1 MIENNN
7 IHIVVEKDFRN
18 LIDQSLLKST
28 VKTILEYFNKK
39 DLELTITIA
48 SEKTIRNLNKKY
60 RSIDSVTDVLSFSAN
75 EINPETGNTY
85 FGDVIISYPVVQ
97 KQSRSFGRRIS
108 EELSLLTTH
117 GILHLLGYDHGSR
130 KEEKKMVLLQSK
142 LMQLNK
148 AHKKEINNK
157 MKLTIKPDLDSF
169 RYAFDGIV
177 YAFRTQKNIRIHL
190 TVAILV
196 TLLSI
201 FLHCSSAEIAILFI
215 TMSMVISLE
224 LINTA
229 IEATI
234 DLVSPHSQP
243 LAKIA
248 KDLGAAAVL
257 ITAICSI
264 IIGAIILG
272 PKLITLLI

>member
-7 IHIVVEKDFRN
+7 IHIIVEKDFRN
-18 LIDQSLLKST
+18 LVEPSQLICTANT
-28 VKTILEYFNKK
+28 VISYFNKN
-39 DLELTITIA
+39 DLELTISIVN
-48 SEKTIRNLNKKY
+48 EKAIRDLNIKF

-85 FGDVIISYPVVQ
+85 FGDVIISYPVVE
-97 KQSRSFGRRIS
+97 KQSKSLNKRIS
-108 EELSLLTTH
+108 AEMDLLIIH
-117 GILHLLGYDHGSR
+117 GILHLFGYDHGS
-130 KEEKKMVLLQSK
+130 KAEENKMFSLQTK
-142 LMQLNK
+142 LMKINN
-148 AHKKEINNK
+148 AHIKEICK
-157 MKLTIKPDLDSF
+157 KRKLIIKPDLKSF
-169 RYAFDGIV
+169 GYAFDGIL
-177 YAFRTQKNIRIHL
+177 YAFRTQKNLRIHL
-190 TVAILV
+190 SFAVLV
-196 TLLSI
+196 TILS
-201 FLHCSSAEIAILFI
+201 FYLNCSPLEIAILFL
-215 TMSMVISLE
+215 TMSVVISFE

-264 IIGAIILG
+264 IIGIIILG
-272 PKLITLLI
+272 PKLFSLLI